1 MWIHRLRRWQLNS
14 GFKWVVS
21 PSQQLIPAIEKYGE
35 NVLVAVQAV
44 ANYWGQFVQDEARQ
58 EASWEDRTAN
68 ARGGLFF
75 AVDGFGLDTLTGTV
89 TPDSKAQMSDVA
101 VESGDKD
108 TLIIAL
114 GHTVFY
120 GKYLELSNGGRYA
133 VVMSTI
139 EKNLPKLERMLIA
152 SLK

>member
-1 MWIHRLRRWQLNS
+1 MNSS

-21 PSQQLIPAIEKYGE
+21 PEQQLIPAIRKYGQD
-35 NVLVAVQAV
+35 VLVAVQAV
-44 ANYWGQFVQDEARQ
+44 ANYWGQSVQDEARLS
-58 EASWEDRTAN
+58 ANWTDRTAN

-75 AVDGFGLDTLTGTV
+75 AVDGFGLDTIIGTV
-89 TPDSKAQMSDVA
+89 TPDAKSQMSDVA
-101 VESGDKD
+101 VESGDANSLVI
-108 TLIIAL
+108 TL

-120 GKYLELSNGGRYA
+120 GKFLELSNGGKYA

-139 EKNLPKLERMLIA
+139 EKNLPGLENLLKD

>member
-1 MWIHRLRRWQLNS
+1 MNSS

-21 PSQQLIPAIEKYGE
+21 PEQQLIPAIRKYGQD
-35 NVLVAVQAV
+35 VLVAVQAV
-44 ANYWGQFVQDEARQ
+44 ANYWGQSVQDEARLS
-58 EASWEDRTAN
+58 ANWTDRTAN

-75 AVDGFGLDTLTGTV
+75 AVDGFGLDTITGTV
-89 TPDSKAQMSDVA
+89 TPDAKSQMSDVA
-101 VESGDKD
+101 VESGDANSLVI
-108 TLIIAL
+108 TL

-120 GKYLELSNGGRYA
+120 GKFLELSNGGKYA

-139 EKNLPKLERMLIA
+139 EKNLPGLENLLKD

>member
-1 MWIHRLRRWQLNS
+1 MNSS

-21 PSQQLIPAIEKYGE
+21 PEQQLIPAIRKYGKD
-35 NVLVAVQAV
+35 VLVAVQAV
-44 ANYWGQFVQDEARQ
+44 ANYWGQSVQDEARLS
-58 EASWEDRTAN
+58 ANWTDRTAN

-75 AVDGFGLDTLTGTV
+75 AVDGFGLDTITGTV
-89 TPDSKAQMSDVA
+89 TPDAKSQMSDVA
-101 VESGDKD
+101 VESGDAN
-108 TLIIAL
+108 TLVITL

-120 GKYLELSNGGRYA
+120 GRFLETSNGGKYA

-139 EKNLPKLERMLIA
+139 EKNLPGLENLLKD

>member
-1 MWIHRLRRWQLNS
+1 MTS

-21 PSQQLIPAIEKYGE
+21 PEQQLIPAIEKYGMD
-35 NVLVAVQAV
+35 VLVAVQAV
-44 ANYWGQFVQDEARQ
+44 ATYWGQFVQDEGRQ
-58 EASWEDRTAN
+58 EAVWTDRTAN

-75 AVDGFGLDTLTGTV
+75 AVDGFGLETLTGTV
-89 TPDSKAQMSDVA
+89 TPDAKSQMSDVA
-101 VESGDKD
+101 VESGDKN
-108 TLIIAL
+108 TLIVTL

-120 GKYLELSNGGRYA
+120 GKYLETSNGGKYA

-139 EKNLPKLERMLIA
+139 ERNLPKLERMLQD